1 MGINVEELVTTIN
14 EELFRRAGKEAVWF
28 HDEASGYR
36 WLVKRAGSRRWID
49 IPIIRTLGRDMFR
62 EVKARGIQGIDDV
75 LAVCDDLL
83 SRRVS
88 EYRVI
93 AFQWSF
99 RMKRHFELRHF
110 SIFEQWANSHLTG
123 WGSCDDFCTHSLG
136 YFVYRYP
143 QVSPKVKGWVSHP
156 KPPVRRAAAV
166 AFIYSLRR
174 GQALEH
180 IFDVADAL
188 LTDPDIYV
196 LKGYGWMLKE
206 ATKYY
211 QDIVFDY
218 VQKHKTVMPR
228 VSLRYAIEKMP
239 QDLKDQAMARD

>member
-1 MGINVEELVTTIN
+1 MVINTEELVSKIN
-14 EELFRRAGKEAVWF
+14 EELFRRAGKGVVWH

-36 WLVKRAGSRRWID
+36 WLVKRAGSLRWVTG
-49 IPIIRTLGRDMFR
+49 PIIRKLGRDVFR
-62 EVKARGIQGIDDV
+62 EIKAQGIQKIDDV
-75 LAVCDDLL
+75 LDLCDDLL
-83 SRRVS
+83 SRQVS

-99 RMKRHFELRHF
+99 RLKRYFEPRHFN
-110 SIFEQWANSHLTG
+110 IFERWAKSYLTG
-123 WGSCDDFCTHSLG
+123 WGSCDDFCTHSMG

-143 QVSPKVKGWVSHP
+143 QVSPKVKRWVSHP

-180 IFDVADAL
+180 IFEVADAL
-188 LTDPDIYV
+188 LTDTDIYV

-211 QDIVFDY
+211 QDAVFEY
-218 VQKHKTVMPR
+218 VQKHKAIMPR

-239 QDLKDQAMARD
+239 QDMKDKAMARD